1 LTQVDAVFAGLIVA
15 NVASYFVLP
24 KWAKAILYTSTTALE
39 AGNIAYFNPS
49 GVCGD
54 FGAVGHERP

>member
-1 LTQVDAVFAGLIVA
+1 LATI
-15 NVASYFVLP
+15 SYFVLP

-39 AGNIAYFNPS
+39 AGNIAYFNPI